1 MKRIFII
8 SSTIITLILICLIL
22 YFDDMQMNECLEL
35 KVPKLAKRETIKLQA
50 RDIFNDE
57 ELIKIYLSKKQ
68 KEKILAKIEN
78 NNNWKNTQMDE
89 ILNEKMNFYSR
100 EEIYNKIPNIEN
112 KCWIFTNRSNAVEDK
127 HSIEQL
133 LNDMYYSISL
143 GILDMDNNI
152 LYYYEYD
159 K

>member
-1 MKRIFII
+1 MKKIVVIF
-8 SSTIITLILICLIL
+8 STIITLILVSFVL
-22 YFDDMQMNECLEL
+22 YFNDMQMNECLEFR
-35 KVPKLAKRETIKLQA
+35 VPNFSKREKIELQA

-133 LNDMYYSISL
+133 LNNMYYAISL